1 MKRRSDGAALLNDLL
16 DRHERGAGA
25 ARRIIA
31 RPALAFASPEQRHRL
46 TETLT
51 AARDT
56 GAVSIAYD
64 RDAAHLI
71 AIVELIDPDRL
82 YAHLDRTPK
91 ASRIGSALDRLGGVE
106 ASTGTGRALADF
118 IADRWTAGRRAL
130 GLGPEAIDAALALVR
145 AADAAMTELPGAGI
159 ALRTRSTRLLGDSKA
174 LERSLP
180 KLLAYLKLSGRI
192 AADLTLKE
200 AARALGLEK
209 FPQPV
214 LVAGPLVVDGANI
227 SDWPYAGLPPEAGQK
242 LAFASNVRSILT
254 IENLESFNRHVRE
267 CRQRGDIVVY
277 TGGFPALGVVS
288 ILCRLIELSRV
299 PAIAHWGDIDPGGV
313 RIGAHL
319 ERVLPVPVYPH
330 LMAIGIAEV
339 HGKACTARSAIKLD
353 PASPFAELGAYLAT
367 PSARFLE
374 QELIDPTPVAAT
386 P

>member
-1 MKRRSDGAALLNDLL
+1 MKRQSDGAALLNDLL

-31 RPALAFASPEQRHRL
+31 RPTLAFASPEQRHRL
-46 TETLT
+46 TEILT
-51 AARDT
+51 AARDA

-71 AIVELIDPDRL
+71 AIVELIDHDRL

-91 ASRIGSALDRLGGVE
+91 ASQIGSALDRLGGVE
-106 ASTGTGRALADF
+106 ASTGTGRALAGF
-118 IADRWTAGRRAL
+118 IADRWKARKRAL
-130 GLGPEAIDAALALVR
+130 GLGPDAIDAALALVR

-180 KLLAYLKLSGRI
+180 KLLAYFKLSGRI
-192 AADLTLKE
+192 AADLNLKE

-209 FPQPV
+209 FAQPV
-214 LVAGPLVVDGANI
+214 LVAGPLTIAGAAI
-227 SDWPYAGLPPEAGQK
+227 DKWAYAGLPPEAAQK
-242 LAFASNVRSILT
+242 LALASDVRSILT

-288 ILCRLIELSRV
+288 TLCRIIELSRV

-319 ERVLPVPVYPH
+319 ECVLPVPVRPH
-330 LMAIGIAEV
+330 LMAIGIAEA
-339 HGKACTARSAIKLD
+339 HGKACAARNAIKLD
-353 PASPFAELGAYLAT
+353 PASAFFEIGAYLAT
-367 PSARFLE
+367 PGARLLE
-374 QELIDPTPVAAT
+374 QELIDPAPVAAT